1 MTKGLNTRQLDLYKF
16 FIEHD
21 FSSLEGIFF
30 RLDKYYDRASE
41 TCVIANST
49 AYRLLRKDIED
60 INLSNSQYAILP
72 MKEKGRVVGYKLA
85 EKNEEILSRADNYHQ
100 RAMRYLQKEKELRK
114 KVRNDNQVRIA
125 NETEL
130 KIIKATK
137 GE

>member
-1 MTKGLNTRQLDLYKF
+1 MTQTLNERQLDLYKF
-16 FIEHD
+16 FVEND
-21 FSSLEGIFF
+21 YSSLEGIFF
-30 RLDKYYDRASE
+30 RLGEYYDRASE
-41 TCVIANST
+41 TSSMANST
-49 AYRLLRKDIED
+49 AYRLLRKDIEV

-72 MKEKGRVVGYKLA
+72 MKTKGKVMGYKLA
-85 EKNEEILSRADNYHQ
+85 ERNEEITSRADNYHQ